1 MTKCGG
7 FACDWVRLEKVQ
19 QIADIV
25 LTERLL
31 KE

>member
-1 MTKCGG
+1 MTKYGG
-7 FACDWVRLEKVQ
+7 ELCHWGRLEKVQ
-19 QIADIV
+19 QLVNSV